1 MFTSWASYMFK
12 RHAMRHIEM
21 NADIWGLFLWMC
33 FSFIYLP
40 PLSPATQGPKLYP
53 VPSFGIS
60 VWLGGIR
67 MGYFEIKDSLLSLH
81 LLILSTNSVLNHVV
95 FKASPWNHF
104 ETILFNGNLS
114 FSVDRRDFTAE
125 LVEQGAGYLLSPLLP
140 LGMETITSDW
150 GPYPKGY
157 GDP

>member
-1 MFTSWASYMFK
+1 MFSSWASYMFK
-12 RHAMRHIEM
+12 WHAMRHIEM

-33 FSFIYLP
+33 FSFIYLR

-67 MGYFEIKDSLLSLH
+67 MGYFEIKDSLLS
-81 LLILSTNSVLNHVV
+81 VLNHVV
-95 FKASPWNHF
+95 FKASPWNRF
-104 ETILFNGNLS
+104 ETTLFNGNLS
-114 FSVDRRDFTAE
+114 FSVDRRDFTL

>member
-1 MFTSWASYMFK
+1 MFK
-12 RHAMRHIEM
+12 WHAMRHIEM

-33 FSFIYLP
+33 FSFIYLR

-67 MGYFEIKDSLLSLH
+67 MGYFEIKDSLLS
-81 LLILSTNSVLNHVV
+81 VLNHVV
-95 FKASPWNHF
+95 FKGSPWNHF

-125 LVEQGAGYLLSPLLP
+125 LVEQGAGYLHPLLP
-140 LGMETITSDW
+140 LGMETISSDW
-150 GPYPKGY
+150 DPYPKGH

>member
-1 MFTSWASYMFK
+1 MFSSWASYMFK
-12 RHAMRHIEM
+12 WHAMRHIEM

-33 FSFIYLP
+33 FSFIYLR

-67 MGYFEIKDSLLSLH
+67 MGYFEIKDSLLS
-81 LLILSTNSVLNHVV
+81 VLNHVV
-95 FKASPWNHF
+95 FKASPWNRF
-104 ETILFNGNLS
+104 ETTLFNGNLS

-125 LVEQGAGYLLSPLLP
+125 LVEQGAGYLHPLLP
-140 LGMETITSDW
+140 LGMETISSDW
-150 GPYPKGY
+150 DPYPKGH